1 MRFPGDL
8 TDEERQ
14 QAFEKMR
21 AEAVERWGEQ
31 RAQAIE
37 NSLKDASAAVASLDR
52 LRFSRDEAPGFYL
65 HETAHFD
72 PDVPEA
78 GHSL

>member
-1 MRFPGDL
+1 MKFPGDL

-21 AEAVERWGEQ
+21 ELAANRWSES

-37 NSLKDASAAVASLDR
+37 NSLRDASAAVARLER

-65 HETAHFD
+65 HEAATYDAATDHL
-72 PDVPEA
+72 P
-78 GHSL
+78 